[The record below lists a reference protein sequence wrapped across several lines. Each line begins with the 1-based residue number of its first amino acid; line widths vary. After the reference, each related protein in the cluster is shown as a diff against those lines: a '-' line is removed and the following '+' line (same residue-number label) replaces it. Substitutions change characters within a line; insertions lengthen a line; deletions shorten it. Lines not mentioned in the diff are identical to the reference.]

1 MGHQTHHSEVT
12 PNLLIFFINDLPS
25 YLQSCI
31 DSVQLHS
38 QQLDCLMYADDIVI
52 FSFSPEGLQNKLF
65 SPESYCDDWGVKV
78 NIKKTKVII
87 FNKAGRS
94 IKLKFMY
101 KNSELECVPNYKYL
115 GIYFTASGTFSL
127 AKNELYKKAL
137 KAFFQVT
144 KRFLEFKSW
153 NKN

>member
-12 PNLLIFFINDLPS
+12 PNLLNFFINDLPS

-127 AKNELYKKAL
+127 
-137 KAFFQVT
+137 
-144 KRFLEFKSW
+144 S
-153 NKN
+153 